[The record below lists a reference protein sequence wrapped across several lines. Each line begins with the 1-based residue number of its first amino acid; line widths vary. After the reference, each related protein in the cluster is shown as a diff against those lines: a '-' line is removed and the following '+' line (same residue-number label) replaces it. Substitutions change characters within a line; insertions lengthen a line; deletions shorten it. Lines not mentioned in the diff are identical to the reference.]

1 VVVGPPLILDAEFD
15 AETVYV
21 PLPTAVGVP
30 EISQVD
36 GIIFRPKGSEE
47 AEHVTAAPRASTTA
61 GILIGTPKTPLLEE

>member
-36 GIIFRPKGSEE
+36 GIIFRPKGSED
-47 AEHVTAAPRASTTA
+47 AEHVTAAPRLLTTA
-61 GILIGTPKTPLLEE
+61 GILISTPKTPFLDI

>member
-1 VVVGPPLILDAEFD
+1 MVVDPPLFD

-36 GIIFRPKGSEE
+36 GIMFRPKGSEE
-47 AEHVTAAPRASTTA
+47 AEHVTAAPRLLTTA
-61 GILIGTPKTPLLEE
+61 GILMATPITPLFEV